1 MAEKQYVVFNLGKEE
16 YGIDIMNVREIG
28 PYQESVK
35 VPNTPDFIEGIINF
49 RDKVIPIINLK
60 KRFKLED
67 TGITNDTRII
77 IINLNEKQIGF
88 VVDEASQ
95 TIRLD
100 DNDIDPTPDIIS
112 SVDKRYITGVGKIGE
127 NRSLILIDLERVLS
141 EEEKD
146 EIENMELNK

>member
-1 MAEKQYVVFNLGKEE
+1 MAEKQYVVFQLGKEE
-16 YGIDIMNVREIG
+16 YGIDIMNVSEIG

-60 KRFKLED
+60 KRFKLKD
-67 TGITNDTRII
+67 TGVTNDTRII

-100 DNDIDPTPDIIS
+100 DKDIDPAPDIIS
-112 SVDKRYITGVGKIGE
+112 TVDKKYITGVGKVGD
-127 NRSLILIDLERVLS
+127 NRLLILIDLERVLS

-146 EIENMELNK
+146 KIENMELNK

>member
-1 MAEKQYVVFNLGKEE
+1 ML
-16 YGIDIMNVREIG
+16 
-28 PYQESVK
+28 
-35 VPNTPDFIEGIINF
+35 F
-49 RDKVIPIINLK
+49 RSCVICNA
-60 KRFKLED
+60 
-67 TGITNDTRII
+67 TRII

-127 NRSLILIDLERVLS
+127 NRLLILIDLERVLS